1 MRIRPTGFTI
11 LVEVEA
17 RDKTFQGSSI
27 VMPGGT
33 SEREFGGREV
43 GKIIEFGPV
52 CFKGFEGCDGHEDWG
67 CKVGDTV
74 EFNRYDG
81 KKPALAEIDE
91 SLSNFR
97 LINDSDIKAVLEDE

>member
-1 MRIRPTGFTI
+1 MKIKPTGFTV
-11 LVEVEA
+11 LVQVEE

-33 SEREFGGREV
+33 SDREFGGREV
-43 GKIIEFGPV
+43 GKIIKFGPV
-52 CFKGFEGCDGHEDWG
+52 CFQGFEGCEGPADWG
-67 CKVGDTV
+67 CKEGDIV

-81 KKPALAEIDE
+81 KKPALAENDE
-91 SLSNFR
+91 SLANFR